1 MFLQFVVIIF
11 VLLHRFNFARKP
23 DKKYCTLLH
32 YYNSKAGGRRLIW
45 LQCQPE
51 PELEPRVK
59 PFFNWRSKSIVHS
72 WLYFEHHFFTSL
84 SEMSPTKPDFAKSGM
99 FSVVPSSRTQCGSK
113 IKGGSILSVNTLT
126 MVSGTLHFDLFAI
139 ICFFAQGLLA
149 L

>member
-1 MFLQFVVIIF
+1 M
-11 VLLHRFNFARKP
+11 
-23 DKKYCTLLH
+23 
-32 YYNSKAGGRRLIW
+32 
-45 LQCQPE
+45 QCQPE

-84 SEMSPTKPDFAKSGM
+84 SKMSPTKPDFAKSDR
-99 FSVVPSSRTQCGSK
+99 FSVVPSSRTQCGLK
-113 IKGGSILSVNTLT
+113 IKGGSFLSVNTST

-149 L
+149 LRLLHFSPNFLVVLPGLLNESSTIFLSLFPQ